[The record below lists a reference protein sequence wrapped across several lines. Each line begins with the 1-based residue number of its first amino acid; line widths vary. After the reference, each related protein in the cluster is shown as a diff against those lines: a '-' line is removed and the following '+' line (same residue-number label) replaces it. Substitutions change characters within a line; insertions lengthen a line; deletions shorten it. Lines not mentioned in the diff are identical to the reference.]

1 MPMSK
6 DFGPCVQL
14 KTQQLENLNVG
25 GGEQMIN
32 WSFLAH
38 TVFGME
44 VHFVPIHIAS
54 SRNGFRFQPHTRPTY
69 LCCLNMPSLKDLR
82 WYHFCNSSLL
92 ERPEIRSPGIWEK
105 GLRGHTGE
113 ARLFEAMFGEARF
126 GETRFAHWEFCPK
139 FLSNWLNQFMLHFKK
154 VGIMTEN
161 C

>member
-1 MPMSK
+1 MFSLKLSK
-6 DFGPCVQL
+6 WNIFD
-14 KTQQLENLNVG
+14 VG

-92 ERPEIRSPGIWEK
+92 ERPGIGSPGIWEK